1 MLVWTKAGGFY
12 LGVYPFQPIPY
23 LHLTNLSDVGAS
35 KLIAEGKIKLKNDSQ
50 IKEFTETGL
59 LFGDGSRLP
68 ADVVV
73 FATGYSNVKEHIRNL
88 CSDEVANRC
97 SPIWG
102 LNKEGELNGTWR
114 DLGVTGLW
122 YMMGMGHFLLEC
134 QISLM
139 I

>member
-1 MLVWTKAGGFY
+1 MFI
-12 LGVYPFQPIPY
+12 PF
-23 LHLTNLSDVGAS
+23 NLSLIFAQLASSDVGAS

-59 LFGDGSRLP
+59 LFEDGSQL
-68 ADVVV
+68 ATDVVV

-88 CSDEVANRC
+88 CGDEVANRC

-114 DLGVTGLW
+114 DLGVSGLW
-122 YMMGMGHFLLEC
+122 YMMGMKFP
-134 QISLM
+134 S
-139 I
+139 